1 MKVEQFLTK
10 ETKWVRGV
18 LKEAQAREDIADEKW
33 CTGYLD
39 ALLRV
44 EDCIKGEL
52 NEPN

>member
-1 MKVEQFLTK
+1 MKVEQFVK
-10 ETKWVRGV
+10 EDIKWVRVV

-44 EDCIKGEL
+44 DDCLKAEK
-52 NEPN
+52 